1 MSDPNEPTVSNGWE
15 MGADES
21 ALLDAYESGDYS
33 ALDEAEAEEA
43 AVDEEVVANA
53 IEDLASEDLTES
65 EEPVDEA
72 EEDLDEGEEAGES
85 EGSEDEEAADET
97 QESVFYVDGPRGKKL
112 EVPVNPDRD
121 TLAKMAQA
129 ADRAKLFQSEL
140 DKNKHEMNTL
150 KEEMESY
157 KEESDLF
164 RKLEELSDDIDLE
177 DPSSLNNIIR
187 AITNDKVDMDGLID
201 IAIAERDELI
211 DLTDDQISVIE
222 KTKELKRRERE
233 IKKAELRNQRDKER
247 AEADNQRKS
256 ERSQR
261 DMINNALLKH
271 DVRGTLGDQS
281 RENGIMERA
290 WHESL
295 RKMTA
300 LDEHGNKVYDNLTP
314 ELVEEIIK
322 SEIEF
327 FAGPSK
333 IEVDKK
339 VDKVIK
345 RKRAASTKKVQ
356 NAIAPK
362 KGANSNNKLK
372 NVGDLDFNEIAENF
386 DNIDQDWSTF

>member
-21 ALLDAYESGDYS
+21 ALLDAFESGDYS

-65 EEPVDEA
+65 EEPVDES

-97 QESVFYVDGPRGKKL
+97 EESVFYVDGPRGKKL

-187 AITNDKVDMDGLID
+187 AITNDKIDMDGLID
-201 IAIAERDELI
+201 LAIAERDELI

-256 ERSQR
+256 ERAQR

-386 DNIDQDWSTF
+386 DSIDQDWSTF